1 MKNLKLIFTIMVLA
15 AISYSCNNSAV
26 QKMMEEPENP
36 GMVKY
41 ETNQKLYDKN
51 FDLFCENK
59 LDEFE

>member
-41 ETNQKLYDKN
+41 ETNQKLYDK
-51 FDLFCENK
+51 
-59 LDEFE
+59 